1 MLIVGAETYTI
12 PGGILGKTKLRLLI
26 AEDEPDLL
34 DLYTQGFEMF
44 GAKVYAASDGV
55 KAWNLFQEIDG
66 QVDVV
71 ISDIFMPGMNGAQLM
86 DRIKEHSPDTPVCLI
101 TGYAHLRR
109 LVEESKHSPDAFL
122 EKPFD
127 MSDLFQQIRD
137 LIPGS
142 LGK

>member
-1 MLIVGAETYTI
+1 MSTG
-12 PGGILGKTKLRLLI
+12 KLRLLI

-34 DLYTQGFEMF
+34 DLYTQGFQMF
-44 GAKVYAASDGV
+44 GAEVQGAPDGL
-55 KAWNLFQEIDG
+55 KAWELFQELSGEIDL
-66 QVDVV
+66 V

-86 DRIKEHSPDTPVCLI
+86 DKIKSHSPDIPVFLI

-109 LVEESKHSPDAFL
+109 LVEESEHEPDAYL

-127 MSDLFQQIRD
+127 LAELYERIRE

-142 LGK
+142 LQPPKA

>member
-1 MLIVGAETYTI
+1 MSTE
-12 PGGILGKTKLRLLI
+12 KLSLLI

-34 DLYTQGFEMF
+34 DLYTQGFQMF
-44 GAKVYAASDGV
+44 GAEVHGAPDGLQ
-55 KAWNLFQEIDG
+55 AWEKFQEISSEIDL
-66 QVDVV
+66 V

-86 DRIKEHSPDTPVCLI
+86 DKIKDHSPNVPVFLI

-109 LVEESKHSPDAFL
+109 LVEESEHEPDAFL

-127 MSDLFQQIRD
+127 LAELFQRIRE

-142 LGK
+142 LTPPSS